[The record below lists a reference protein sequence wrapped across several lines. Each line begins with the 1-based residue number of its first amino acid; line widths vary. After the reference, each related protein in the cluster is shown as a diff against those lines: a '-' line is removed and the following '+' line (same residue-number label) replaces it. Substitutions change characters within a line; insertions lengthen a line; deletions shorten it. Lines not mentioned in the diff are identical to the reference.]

1 MTTKELHERLQIAMS
16 EIPALADKD
25 VDMAIDYENYEPGE
39 IMKVEDALYDE
50 DSVTIYNY

>member
-1 MTTKELHERLQIAMS
+1 MTTKELHERLQIAMN
-16 EIPALADKD
+16 EIPALADED

>member
-1 MTTKELHERLQIAMS
+1 MTTKELHERLQIAMN

>member
-1 MTTKELHERLQIAMS
+1 MTTKELYERLQIAMN
-16 EIPALADKD
+16 EIPALVDKD

>member
-1 MTTKELHERLQIAMS
+1 MTTKELHKRLGLAME

-25 VDMAIDYENYEPGE
+25 VTIAIDDKLFDSDEV
-39 IMKVEDALYDE
+39 IKVEDVLYDE